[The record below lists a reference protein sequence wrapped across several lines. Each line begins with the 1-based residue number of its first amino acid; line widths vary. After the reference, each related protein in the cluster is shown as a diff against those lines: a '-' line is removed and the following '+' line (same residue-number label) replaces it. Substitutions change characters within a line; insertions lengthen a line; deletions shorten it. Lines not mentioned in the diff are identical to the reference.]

1 MIGGIGLAIDF
12 NAADPTAQ
20 ILRREDKVAT
30 IRAISPLRMIV
41 QPAGRRPRLVGVTAI
56 PCVAIVQ
63 SGPRRLL
70 NQPVL
75 RIRYVEVE
83 IATQQARRHQ
93 DLTSVRLVVSGNR
106 RCRAGRRFLL
116 EIQQPIDL
124 RFALAGESD
133 TRDAC

>member
-20 ILRREDKVAT
+20 IFRREDEVAT
-30 IRAISPLRMIV
+30 IRAICPLRMIV
-41 QPAGRRPRLVGVTAI
+41 QPAGRRPRLVGVAAV

-70 NQPVL
+70 NQRVL

-83 IATQQARRHQ
+83 IAT
-93 DLTSVRLVVSGNR
+93 
-106 RCRAGRRFLL
+106 
-116 EIQQPIDL
+116 
-124 RFALAGESD
+124 
-133 TRDAC
+133 